1 MLFRLFLKKTKIAF
15 LLFCLKNKAKTFKP
29 LSLNFKTTKKRPIA
43 RLTNKKALEE
53 QGLFR
58 CFLKDFYYNAVL

>member
-29 LSLNFKTTKKRPIA
+29 LDLNFKTTKKRPIA
-43 RLTNKKALEE
+43 RLTIKKPLKNKGFSVA
-53 QGLFR
+53 F
-58 CFLKDFYYNAVL
+58 